1 VERGWLDDGNDAS
14 SNIGNNNK
22 DSKLFYNFSASFITH
37 FQILGF
43 HDIDC
48 EDSCLL

>member
-1 VERGWLDDGNDAS
+1 MVAVILAVTLVTAIKIQNYF
-14 SNIGNNNK
+14 I
-22 DSKLFYNFSASFITH
+22 NFLQVFFTH

-48 EDSCLL
+48 EDSCPL

>member
-1 VERGWLDDGNDAS
+1 VRGWLDGVSD
-14 SNIGNNNK
+14 IGNSNR
-22 DSKLFYNFSASFITH
+22 DSELLYIFSASFITH